1 MMKNFTKKF
10 LSIFIFAMIVSTTG
24 WAQIYWNFGVT
35 AALSAY
41 PTSGIP
47 ANITIDSVRG
57 GNSTGTPFLSTTSAS
72 SGYTGFSAG
81 GNAGLT
87 AKAGPLDYTV
97 NTATGS
103 AFYEITLT
111 PAAGYYV
118 SVTGI
123 GFGSRSTGTGP
134 KKYSI
139 RTDVDSYATEQAGDT
154 INSAT
159 SAWGYRTQTLAINGV
174 AGTAVKIRIY
184 GYDGAGTV
192 GAVNFRL
199 DDLGLLATA
208 VGANPTIA
216 LDPQDA
222 AACIGSSAMFG
233 ITAFGAGSYQWEQ
246 NSGSGFFALSN
257 GGVFSGVDTDTLM
270 ISDITGLNGNMYR
283 CIAMNGSGNDT
294 SASALLTVNPTVVP
308 SVSISGPS
316 TTICE
321 SDSVVGIATSL
332 NPGSAGNYIWSVVGV
347 GPVGNDSV
355 LVIPAGT
362 VPAGTYTV
370 SCQMTS
376 NAACASPATV
386 NSNIVIVTVNPS
398 PLIPVISQTGNMLST
413 TAYTTYQ
420 WYYAGTTMLGTDSSQ
435 IATVDGNYS
444 VVVTNASGCSATSA
458 DFAFVPEGINM
469 YAANEA
475 INVYPN
481 PSAGVF
487 TYAIENAD
495 KASVIVY
502 NILGKQILNTEV
514 NKGTHT
520 IDLSAQA
527 NGSYFMSIKTDKEVI
542 TKKIIVSK

>member
-1 MMKNFTKKF
+1 MIRNFTKKM
-10 LSIFIFAMIVSTTG
+10 LSIVVFAMFISTSG
-24 WAQIYWNFGVT
+24 WAQIYWNFGAT

-47 ANITIDSVRG
+47 ANITVDSVTK
-57 GNSTGTPFLSTTSAS
+57 GNSTGIPFLSTTSAS

-87 AKAGPLDYTV
+87 AKIGPLDYTV
-97 NTATGS
+97 NAATGS

-111 PAAGYYV
+111 PAAGFYV
-118 SVTGI
+118 SITGI

-139 RTDVDSYATEQAGDT
+139 RTDVDGYATEQAGDT
-154 INSAT
+154 INTAAS
-159 SAWGYRTQTLAINGV
+159 SWGYRTQTLAINGT
-174 AGTAVKIRIY
+174 AGNAVKIRIY
-184 GYDGAGTV
+184 GYDGAGSV
-192 GAVNFRL
+192 SSINFRI

-208 VGANPTIA
+208 VGANPSIA
-216 LDPQDA
+216 TDPQDA
-222 AACIGSSAMFG
+222 ASCVGTSASFN
-233 ITAFGAGSYQWEQ
+233 ITAFGASSYQWEQ
-246 NSGSGFFALSN
+246 NSGGGFFALSN
-257 GGVFSGVDTDTLM
+257 GGVFSGVDTDVLT
-270 ISDITGLNGNMYR
+270 ISNVSGLNGNMYR
-283 CIAMNGSGNDT
+283 CIAMNGMGNDT

-308 SVSISGPS
+308 SVSISGPA
-316 TTICE
+316 TTLCE
-321 SDSVVGIATSL
+321 SDSIVGIATSL
-332 NPGSAGNYIWSVVGV
+332 NPGPSGSYVWSVVGV

-355 LVIPAGT
+355 LVVPAGT

-370 SCQMTS
+370 SCQLTS
-376 NAACASPATV
+376 DAMCASPTTAT
-386 NSNIVIVTVNPS
+386 SNTVIITVNPS
-398 PLIPVISQTGNMLST
+398 PLIPVISQAGTTLST
-413 TAYTTYQ
+413 TTYTTYQ
-420 WYYAGTTMLGTDSSQ
+420 WYYGGTTMLGTSSSQ
-435 IATVDGNYS
+435 TASADGNYS

-458 DFAFVPEGINM
+458 DFAYVAAGINT
-469 YAANEA
+469 YVANEE

-481 PSAGVF
+481 PSTGVF
-487 TYAIENAD
+487 TYLIENAD

-502 NILGKQILNTEV
+502 NILGKQVLNTEV

>member
-1 MMKNFTKKF
+1 MIRNFTKKM
-10 LSIFIFAMIVSTTG
+10 LSIFVFAMIISTSG

-41 PTSGIP
+41 PTSGVP
-47 ANITIDSVRG
+47 ANITVDSVTK

-87 AKAGPLDYTV
+87 AKVGPLDYTV
-97 NTATGS
+97 NAATGS

-111 PAAGYYV
+111 PDAGFYV

-139 RTDVDSYATEQAGDT
+139 RTDVDGYATEQAGDT
-154 INSAT
+154 INTAAS
-159 SAWGYRTQTLAINGV
+159 SWGYRTQTLAITG
-174 AGTAVKIRIY
+174 AASTAVKIRIY
-184 GYDGAGTV
+184 GYDGAGSV
-192 GAVNFRL
+192 SAVNFRI

-222 AACIGSSAMFG
+222 ASCVGTPVMFG
-233 ITAFGAGSYQWEQ
+233 ITAFGASSYQWEQ

-270 ISDITGLNGNMYR
+270 ISDNTGLNGNMYR
-283 CIAMNGSGNDT
+283 CIAMNGTGNDT

-308 SVSISGPS
+308 AISISGPS
-316 TTICE
+316 TTLCE
-321 SDSVVGIATSL
+321 NDSIVGIATSL
-332 NPGSAGNYIWSVVGV
+332 NPGPSGSYVWSVVGV

-355 LVIPAGT
+355 LVVPAGT

-370 SCQMTS
+370 SCQLTS
-376 NAACASPATV
+376 DATCASPATV
-386 NSNIVIVTVNPS
+386 TSNTVIITVNPS
-398 PLIPVISQTGNMLST
+398 PLIPVVSLSGNTLST

-458 DFAFVPEGINM
+458 DFAFIGEGINT
-469 YAANEA
+469 YTANEA
-475 INVYPN
+475 ISVYPN
-481 PSAGVF
+481 PSTGVF
-487 TYAIENAD
+487 TYSIENAD

-502 NILGKQILNTEV
+502 NILGTQVLNSEV